1 LIAQAVIRQPQK
13 DSISKSKKGGW
24 RKASTMTNNPA
35 PPQVR
40 FGDWISEGWKM
51 FTEQWKG
58 WVTLSLGFF
67 VAVVVP
73 VGVFILFMYVMIFA
87 TMSAPGARGAPP
99 QLPVMTILLLYLGM
113 FALIIV
119 LMPLTVLL
127 MGGAYRAAFKQLRG
141 GRVEFR
147 DLFSARDCYWR
158 LLGAMLIHMVL
169 GAVGAMLCIIPA
181 FIVSGLLI
189 FTMPL
194 IVERNLGVFEAM
206 RASRDITQ
214 PNLLMFTLFAFVVQ
228 LIASA
233 GSYACYVGLL
243 ATWPLMFTIIAVA
256 YRDCFGVSGARSF
269 LQGAPSQQAGYGAP
283 PLPLVYPEAPRPAE
297 LTLVCAICQTSLPAT
312 AQFCPR
318 CGASVN
324 Q

>member
-1 LIAQAVIRQPQK
+1 
-13 DSISKSKKGGW
+13 
-24 RKASTMTNNPA
+24 MT
-35 PPQVR
+35 V
-40 FGDWISEGWKM
+40 
-51 FTEQWKG
+51 
-58 WVTLSLGFF
+58 SLGFF

-73 VGVFILFMYVMIFA
+73 IGAFILVMYAMIFA
-87 TMSAPGARGAPP
+87 TMSVPSPRGAPP
-99 QLPVMTILLLYLGM
+99 QMPVMTILFLYLGM

-119 LMPLTVLL
+119 LMPLSVFV

-158 LLGAMLIHMVL
+158 LLGATLIHFALAAL
-169 GAVGAMLCIIPA
+169 GAVLCVIPA
-181 FIVSGLLI
+181 FIVAGLFF
-189 FTMPL
+189 FTLPL

-206 RASRDITQ
+206 RASRDVTQ

-243 ATWPLMFTIIAVA
+243 ASWPLLFTITAVA

-269 LQGAPSQQAGYGAP
+269 LQPAPSQQAGYGAP
-283 PLPLVYPEAPRPAE
+283 PVVYPAPPPPAE
-297 LTLVCAICQTSLPAT
+297 RMLVCENCQTSLPAT

-318 CGASVN
+318 CGTNITS
-324 Q
+324 

>member
-1 LIAQAVIRQPQK
+1 
-13 DSISKSKKGGW
+13 
-24 RKASTMTNNPA
+24 
-35 PPQVR
+35 
-40 FGDWISEGWKM
+40 M

-73 VGVFILFMYVMIFA
+73 IGAFILLMYVMMFA
-87 TMSAPGARGAPP
+87 TMTTQGSRGAPP
-99 QLPVMTILLLYLGM
+99 QMPVMTMLFFYLGL

-119 LMPLTVLL
+119 LMPLSVFV

-158 LLGAMLIHMVL
+158 LLGATLIHFL
-169 GAVGAMLCIIPA
+169 FAAIGAMLCVIPA
-181 FIVSGLLI
+181 FIVSGLFF
-189 FTMPL
+189 FTLPL

-206 RASRDITQ
+206 RASRDVTQ
-214 PNLLMFTLFAFVVQ
+214 PNLLMFTLLAFVVQ

-243 ATWPLMFTIIAVA
+243 ASWPLMFTITAVA

-269 LQGAPSQQAGYGAP
+269 LPVGSSPQSGYEAP
-283 PLPLVYPEAPRPAE
+283 PAIYTPSPAE
-297 LTLVCAICQTSLPAT
+297 QWLACPNCQTAVPAT

-318 CGASVN
+318 CGANVK
-324 Q
+324 

>member
-1 LIAQAVIRQPQK
+1 
-13 DSISKSKKGGW
+13 
-24 RKASTMTNNPA
+24 
-35 PPQVR
+35 
-40 FGDWISEGWKM
+40 M

-58 WVTLSLGFF
+58 WVTVSLGFF
-67 VAVVVP
+67 MAVVVP
-73 VGVFILFMYVMIFA
+73 IGAFILFMYGMMFA
-87 TMSAPGARGAPP
+87 AMTVSGPRGAPSEVP
-99 QLPVMTILLLYLGM
+99 FMTILFLYLGI

-119 LMPLTVLL
+119 LLPLSVFV

-158 LLGAMLIHMVL
+158 LLGATLVHFVL
-169 GAVGAMLCIIPA
+169 VCLGAMLCVIPA
-181 FIVSGLLI
+181 FIVSGLLF
-189 FTMPL
+189 FTLPL

-214 PNLLMFTLFAFVVQ
+214 PNLLMFTLFAFVAQ

-243 ATWPLMFTIIAVA
+243 ATWPLMFTITAVA

-269 LQGAPSQQAGYGAP
+269 LQASPSQQAGYEAP
-283 PLPLVYPEAPRPAE
+283 PVAYPATPTPAE
-297 LTLVCAICQTSLPAT
+297 PTLVCANCQTSLPAT

-318 CGASVN
+318 CGAGVN
-324 Q
+324 A

>member
-1 LIAQAVIRQPQK
+1 
-13 DSISKSKKGGW
+13 
-24 RKASTMTNNPA
+24 
-35 PPQVR
+35 
-40 FGDWISEGWKM
+40 M
-51 FTEQWKG
+51 FTEQWKS

-73 VGVFILFMYVMIFA
+73 IGAFIIIMYAGMFM
-87 TMSAPGARGAPP
+87 TMMAQEHPRGAPP
-99 QLPVMTILLLYLGM
+99 QMPLMTFLVFYLGL

-119 LMPLTVLL
+119 LMPLGAFA

-158 LLGAMLIHMVL
+158 LLGATLIHFL
-169 GAVGAMLCIIPA
+169 LAIIGTMLCVIPA
-181 FIVSGLLI
+181 FIVAGLFF

-194 IVERNLGVFEAM
+194 IVERNLGVFDAM
-206 RASRDITQ
+206 RASRDVTRG
-214 PNLLMFTLFAFVVQ
+214 NLLMFTLFAFVVQ

-243 ATWPLMFTIIAVA
+243 ATWPLMFTINAVA

-269 LQGAPSQQAGYGAP
+269 SQTTSSTQPGYALPPSIYTPAPAP
-283 PLPLVYPEAPRPAE
+283 TPQPLACPN
-297 LTLVCAICQTSLPAT
+297 CQTSLPAT
-312 AQFCPR
+312 AQFCFN
-318 CGASVN
+318 CGTSMTN
-324 Q
+324 R

>member
-1 LIAQAVIRQPQK
+1 
-13 DSISKSKKGGW
+13 
-24 RKASTMTNNPA
+24 MNNNPA

-40 FGDWISEGWKM
+40 LGDWIGEGWRM

-58 WVTLSLGFF
+58 WVTVSLGFF
-67 VAVVVP
+67 ISVVVP
-73 VGVFILFMYVMIFA
+73 IGGFIMFMYVMMFA
-87 TMSAPGARGAPP
+87 AMSSQGPRGAPP
-99 QLPVMTILLLYLGM
+99 EVPMMTILFLYLGM

-119 LMPLTVLL
+119 LMPLMVLL

-158 LLGAMLIHMVL
+158 LLGAVFIQSLLVS
-169 GAVGAMLCIIPA
+169 VGTMLCVIPG
-181 FIVSGLLI
+181 FIVAGLLF

-206 RASRDITQ
+206 RASREVTQ

-228 LIASA
+228 FLASA

-243 ATWPLMFTIIAVA
+243 ATIPLMFTIGAIA
-256 YRDCFGVSGARSF
+256 YRDCFGVAGARSF
-269 LQGAPSQQAGYGAP
+269 LPAPPTHQAGYEAP
-283 PLPLVYPEAPRPAE
+283 PVYSTPAPTERA
-297 LTLVCAICQTSLPAT
+297 LLCANCQTPLPAT

-318 CGASVN
+318 CGTIASA
-324 Q
+324 

>member
-1 LIAQAVIRQPQK
+1 
-13 DSISKSKKGGW
+13 
-24 RKASTMTNNPA
+24 
-35 PPQVR
+35 
-40 FGDWISEGWKM
+40 M

-73 VGVFILFMYVMIFA
+73 IGAFLLIMYAMMFA
-87 TMSAPGARGAPP
+87 TITVAGPRGAPP
-99 QLPVMTILLLYLGM
+99 QVPVITILFLYLGI
-113 FALIIV
+113 FGLIIV
-119 LMPLTVLL
+119 LMPLSVLL

-158 LLGAMLIHMVL
+158 LLGAMLIHGVL
-169 GAVGAMLCIIPA
+169 TALGAMLCIIPA
-181 FIVSGLLI
+181 FIVSGLLF

-206 RASRDITQ
+206 RASREVTQ

-243 ATWPLMFTIIAVA
+243 ATWPLLFTITSVA

-269 LQGAPSQQAGYGAP
+269 LQAAPAQQAGYEAP
-283 PLPLVYPEAPRPAE
+283 PAFSTPSLAQGTPSPAAG
-297 LTLVCAICQTSLPAT
+297 THVCSNCQTSLPAT

-318 CGASVN
+318 CGTNVSA
-324 Q
+324 

>member
-1 LIAQAVIRQPQK
+1 
-13 DSISKSKKGGW
+13 
-24 RKASTMTNNPA
+24 MNNNPA
-35 PPQVR
+35 SEVR
-40 FGDWISEGWKM
+40 FGDWIGEGWKM
-51 FTEQWKG
+51 FTEQWKS
-58 WVTLSLGFF
+58 WVGISLSF
-67 VAVVVP
+67 VVVVIVP
-73 VGVFILFMYVMIFA
+73 IGAFMVVMYVMMFA
-87 TMSAPGARGAPP
+87 TMMAQQNSRGAPP
-99 QLPVMTILLLYLGM
+99 QMPIMPFLILYGGM

-127 MGGAYRAAFKQLRG
+127 FGGAYRAAFKQLRG

-158 LLGAMLIHMVL
+158 LLGATLIHFL
-169 GAVGAMLCIIPA
+169 LAAIGAMLCVIPA
-181 FIVSGLLI
+181 FIVAGLLF

-214 PNLLMFTLFAFVVQ
+214 RNLLMFTLFAFVVQ

-243 ATWPLMFTIIAVA
+243 ATWPLMFTITAVA

-269 LQGAPSQQAGYGAP
+269 SQTASSQQIGYASP
-283 PLPLVYPEAPRPAE
+283 P
-297 LTLVCAICQTSLPAT
+297 AIYTPSPTQQSLACPNCHTSFPAT

-318 CGASVN
+318 CGTNVSA
-324 Q
+324 

>member
-1 LIAQAVIRQPQK
+1 
-13 DSISKSKKGGW
+13 
-24 RKASTMTNNPA
+24 
-35 PPQVR
+35 
-40 FGDWISEGWKM
+40 M

-58 WVTLSLGFF
+58 WVTMSLGLFM
-67 VAVVVP
+67 AVVVP
-73 VGVFILFMYVMIFA
+73 IVAFVLFMYVMLIA
-87 TMSAPGARGAPP
+87 TVTAQGQRGATP
-99 QLPVMTILLLYLGM
+99 QMPVATILFLYLGM
-113 FALIIV
+113 FGLIIV

-158 LLGAMLIHMVL
+158 LLGAMLVHFVL
-169 GAVGAMLCIIPA
+169 VSLGMILCIIPA
-181 FIVSGLLI
+181 FIVSGLLF

-206 RASRDITQ
+206 RASREITQ

-243 ATWPLMFTIIAVA
+243 ATWPLMFTITAVA

-269 LQGAPSQQAGYGAP
+269 LQGAPSQQSGYGAP
-283 PLPLVYPEAPRPAE
+283 PAVYPAPPPAE
-297 LTLVCAICQTSLPAT
+297 LTLVCGICQTSLPAT

-318 CGASVN
+318 CGASVTT
-324 Q
+324 

>member
-1 LIAQAVIRQPQK
+1 M
-13 DSISKSKKGGW
+13 
-24 RKASTMTNNPA
+24 TMNNNPA

-40 FGDWISEGWKM
+40 LGDWIGEGWKM

-58 WVTLSLGFF
+58 WVTVSLGFF
-67 VAVVVP
+67 LSIVVP
-73 VGVFILFMYVMIFA
+73 IGAFIMFMYVMMFA
-87 TMSAPGARGAPP
+87 TMSTQGPRGAPP
-99 QLPVMTILLLYLGM
+99 EVPMMTILFLYLGM
-113 FALIIV
+113 FALIVV
-119 LMPLTVLL
+119 LMPLMVLL

-158 LLGAMLIHMVL
+158 LLGAVFIQSLLVS
-169 GAVGAMLCIIPA
+169 VGMMLCVIPG
-181 FIVSGLLI
+181 FIVAGLLF

-206 RASRDITQ
+206 RASREVTQ

-228 LIASA
+228 FLASA

-243 ATWPLMFTIIAVA
+243 ATIPLMFTIAAVA
-256 YRDCFGVSGARSF
+256 YRDCFGVAGARSF
-269 LQGAPSQQAGYGAP
+269 LPAAPTHQAGYEAP
-283 PLPLVYPEAPRPAE
+283 PVYSRPAPTE
-297 LTLVCAICQTSLPAT
+297 RALVCVNCQMSLPAT

-318 CGASVN
+318 CGTNASA
-324 Q
+324 